1 MKGGAGLALLGET
14 IAATVAQA
22 RAAGGDI
29 AEYAQQLEAAVV
41 RVGTTTATLW
51 AGRDPELALANSSVY
66 LEAVGHVVVA
76 WIWLEQLLAVGD
88 RQGAFFDGKR
98 AAAKFFYRFELPKTG
113 PQFDLLDSLDRT
125 TLDVSPDVF

>member
-1 MKGGAGLALLGET
+1 M
-14 IAATVAQA
+14 
-22 RAAGGDI
+22 
-29 AEYAQQLEAAVV
+29 
-41 RVGTTTATLW
+41 RVGTTTAKLW

-88 RQGAFFDGKR
+88 REGAFFDGKR
-98 AAAKFFYRFELPKTG
+98 AAARYFYRFELPKTG

-125 TLDVSPDVF
+125 TLDVSPEVF